1 MPDAST
7 TTRTTA
13 LASELRL
20 AVHRLSRR
28 LRRER
33 AVGTLMA
40 GQVSALATLDSHGAL
55 SPSALADHE
64 RVQPPSMTRII
75 SRLEE
80 LGLVARAPHQ
90 TDRRQFVLTLT
101 ADGRATVA
109 EERRRKEAWLASV
122 LATLSDDELAAL
134 AAAIPVIER
143 LAGA

>member
-1 MPDAST
+1 MAPSAT
-7 TTRTTA
+7 KTQTTA

-40 GQVSALATLDSHGAL
+40 GQLSALATLDAHGPL

-80 LGLVARAPHQ
+80 LGLVSRAPHP

-101 ADGRATVA
+101 AEGRATVA
-109 EERRRKEAWLASV
+109 DERRRKEAWLASV
-122 LATLSDDELAAL
+122 LVKLSDEELAAI